1 MSQRKLRFGFG
12 SLFVSLMF
20 TAALLLGAIVHAQ
33 NYTLEEAKRLI
44 DEGEFEQAREV
55 LLKLVESRPE
65 DPEVNFLLC
74 RVFVAFGDHDNA
86 IKYGKKAVELDDSVS
101 DYHLWLG
108 RAHGMQ
114 AQNGSQIKAIFR
126 AKRAK
131 DEFVKAVELDSTN
144 IHARFQLAEYL
155 LMAPGIAG
163 GDKKKAKQHVQ
174 IIEQADSLYGAL
186 AWGYYWQF
194 TEDTLQAEQ
203 AFRRAAE
210 LDTTYDH
217 QATYALGFFLYNQRR
232 YHRAAEAFQQG
243 YQKYPDEMG
252 LLYQVGRSYLYAE
265 DSLDRAERCFK
276 QYLQV
281 EPKKNAPDW
290 AAAHWRLGMV
300 YELKGELDLALAELE
315 EAVRLNPESKD
326 YENRLKTVKRK
337 IKERK

>member
-1 MSQRKLRFGFG
+1 MSAVKLGLKFKY
-12 SLFVSLMF
+12 LFATLMLS
-20 TAALLLGAIVHAQ
+20 AALLCGGTARAQ
-33 NYTLEEAKRLI
+33 DYTLKEGKRLI
-44 DEGEFEQAREV
+44 EEGEFEQAREV
-55 LLKLVESRPE
+55 LLKVVEGQPE
-65 DPEVNFLLC
+65 SAEANFLLC

-131 DEFVKAVELDSTN
+131 DEFEKAVMLDSAN
-144 IHARFQLAEYL
+144 IDARFQLAEYL

-163 GDKKKAKQHVQ
+163 GDKKKARKHVE
-174 IIEQADSLYGAL
+174 IIEQMDPFYGAL

-194 TEDTLQAEQ
+194 SEDTLQAEQ
-203 AFRRAAE
+203 AFRRAAD
-210 LDTTYDH
+210 LDTTYNH
-217 QATYALGFFLYNQRR
+217 QAAYALGFFLYNQKK
-232 YHRAAEAFQQG
+232 YHRAAEAFRQG
-243 YQKYPDEMG
+243 FQKYPDETG
-252 LLYQVGRSYLYAE
+252 LLYQVGRSYLFAE
-265 DSLDRAERCFK
+265 DSLDEAERCFR

-326 YENRLKTVKRK
+326 YENRLKTVERK